1 MLCWPRIRWWWSR
14 NNRRWTVGRL
24 HAGSDGAACVVVVAV
39 QTMYGKAFC
48 CAGSIE
54 ADEEDP
60 IMTIPPELEAQILRY
75 YHVEKW
81 RIGTIARQL
90 RVHPE
95 TVARV
100 LAQAGLPRIG
110 PSRRPSKIDPYLPFI
125 REMLARFPTLTASR
139 LHAMAC
145 ERGYH
150 GGPSRFRAVI
160 ACHRPR
166 PKAEAYLRLRTLP
179 GEEAQCDWAHFGHLV
194 IGRARRPLMG
204 FVLVLSFSRQIF
216 LRFFLD
222 ARMENFLRGH
232 LGAFAAWNGI
242 PRVILYDNLR
252 SVVLERQ
259 GEAIRFNPALLDF
272 AGHYRYEPRPVAVA
286 RGNEKGRVERAIRFV
301 RDAFFAARTFTD
313 LDDLNAQAEA
323 WCRDQAADR
332 RCPEDHTRSVAEVFA
347 EEAPRLLKQPDNPYP
362 VVERVAV
369 KAGKTPYVRFD
380 LNDYSVPHSYVRHTL
395 TVLADPDRLRIING
409 QAIVASHP
417 RSFDKGQQIEDPA
430 HVQALVAW
438 KRRARRHRATDR
450 LAQAAPASQI
460 LLVRAAERGAN
471 LGSITASLVLL
482 LERYG
487 ASQLDAAITE
497 VLERDVPHPNAVR
510 LALERRRDDRQQ
522 APPVALILPAH
533 VQARDKAVRAH
544 SLEIYDQL
552 KKVGH
557 EEP

>member
-1 MLCWPRIRWWWSR
+1 MSGKVSCR
-14 NNRRWTVGRL
+14 
-24 HAGSDGAACVVVVAV
+24 AGSVG
-39 QTMYGKAFC
+39 T
-48 CAGSIE
+48 
-54 ADEEDP
+54 DEEDP
-60 IMTIPPELEAQILRY
+60 IMTIPPDLEAQILRY

-90 RVHPE
+90 RVHSE

-110 PSRRPSKIDPYLPFI
+110 PPQRPLKIDPYLPFI
-125 REMLARFPTLTASR
+125 REMLAKFPTLTASR
-139 LHAMAC
+139 LHAMAW
-145 ERGYH
+145 ERGYR
-150 GGPSRFRAVI
+150 GGPSRFRAII

-179 GEEAQCDWAHFGHLV
+179 GEQAQCDWAHFGHIT
-194 IGRARRPLMG
+194 IGRARRSLMA
-204 FVLVLSFSRQIF
+204 FVMVLGFSRHIF

-222 ARMENFLRGH
+222 ARMENLLHGH

-252 SVVLERQ
+252 SAVLERH
-259 GEAIRFNPALLDF
+259 GDAIRFNPALLDF

-301 RDAFFAARTFTD
+301 RDSFFAARTYID
-313 LDDLNAQAEA
+313 LDDLNAQAA
-323 WCRDQAADR
+323 TWCHNLAADR
-332 RCPEDHTRSVAEVFA
+332 RCPEDQTRSVAEVFA
-347 EEAPRLLKQPDNPYP
+347 EEAPMLLKQPDNPYP

-369 KAGKTPYVRFD
+369 KVGKTPYVRFD
-380 LNDYSVPHSYVRHTL
+380 QNDYSVPHTHVRRTL
-395 TVLADPDRLRIING
+395 TVLADPDRLRIVEG
-409 QAIVASHP
+409 QAIVTSHP

-438 KRRARRHRATDR
+438 KAQARRHRATDR
-450 LAQAAPASQI
+450 LAHAAPASQI
-460 LLVRAAERGAN
+460 LLVRAAERGDN
-471 LGSITASLVLL
+471 LGSITATLLRL

-487 ASQLDAAITE
+487 ASQLDAAINE
-497 VLERDVPHPNAVR
+497 ALERGVPHPNAVR

-522 APPVALILPAH
+522 APPVALTLPAH

-544 SLEIYDQL
+544 SLETYDQL
-552 KKVGH
+552 TKVGH
-557 EEP
+557 EKL